1 MKNENYGCYISSAL
15 STNLKNSKLL
25 SWQKFEMGN
34 KIFFKASNIKDQMGN
49 KQNEPEM
56 MKDVNGA
63 KKHIFVLGALGAGK
77 STAMSVL
84 FNPTKAATE

>member
-1 MKNENYGCYISSAL
+1 
-15 STNLKNSKLL
+15 
-25 SWQKFEMGN
+25 
-34 KIFFKASNIKDQMGN
+34 MGN